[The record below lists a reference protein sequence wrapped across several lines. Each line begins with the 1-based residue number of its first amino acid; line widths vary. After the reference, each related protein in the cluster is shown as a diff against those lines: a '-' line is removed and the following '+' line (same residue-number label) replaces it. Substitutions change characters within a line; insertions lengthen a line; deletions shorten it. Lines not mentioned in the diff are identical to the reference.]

1 MFKLEQRITFE
12 DNFPE
17 ASQFPPPPLH
27 IIKMQM
33 RNSHGSSE
41 EPNDTY

>member
-1 MFKLEQRITFE
+1 MHKFGMRITFG

-27 IIKMQM
+27 IM
-33 RNSHGSSE
+33 RKNK
-41 EPNDTY
+41 